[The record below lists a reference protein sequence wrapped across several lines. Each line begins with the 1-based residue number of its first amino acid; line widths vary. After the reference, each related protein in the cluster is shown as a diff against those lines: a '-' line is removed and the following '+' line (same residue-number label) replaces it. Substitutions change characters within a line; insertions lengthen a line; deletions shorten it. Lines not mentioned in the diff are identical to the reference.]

1 MPLFFRI
8 RLFVPA
14 LALALAACGGGGAS
28 PGSAAANAGA
38 NPPANGATAGASAAT
53 PPSSGSGP
61 NACAI
66 VITAQLQQAT
76 GTTFAAGQSKPS
88 LIGGSTCNFFAT
100 TGAGDGSVVVQ
111 VTPQPDLYFPKSNDA
126 SFNDL
131 VPLTAPADRGWVTKP
146 DPSDDSYGHIL
157 VVRNGVGV
165 DIAILSAKSVTLD
178 GEQALASSIASQL

>member
-1 MPLFFRI
+1 
-8 RLFVPA
+8 V
-14 LALALAACGGGGAS
+14 ALAACGGGGAS
-28 PGSAAANAGA
+28 PGSGAANAGA
-38 NPPANGATAGASAAT
+38 NPTATGAAAGAGAAST
-53 PPSSGSGP
+53 PASGGSGP

-66 VITAQLQQAT
+66 VTTAQLQQAT

-131 VPLTAPADRGWVTKP
+131 VPLTAPTDRGWVTKP